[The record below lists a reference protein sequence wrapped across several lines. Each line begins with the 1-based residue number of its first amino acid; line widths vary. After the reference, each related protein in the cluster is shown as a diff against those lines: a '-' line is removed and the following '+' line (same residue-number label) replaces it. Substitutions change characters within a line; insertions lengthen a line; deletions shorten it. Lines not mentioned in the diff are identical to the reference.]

1 MAVRHKTNTCSG
13 LTSAFTNVQR
23 IMSRSVQN
31 HIYASSSITT
41 MRSIQ
46 TRHHRL
52 FRPNTYS
59 STQCRTVLGP
69 DPITRLDKMATLV
82 KTASEDVQVRHQH
95 SFRPKACTRQDSV
108 GQCSGPT
115 PTLRPSTNT
124 PLDLTPALVKTV
136 SESVQVRLQH
146 SFRPNAC
153 TRQDSVGQCSG
164 LMHASLCSTFP
175 SLHRQPR

>member
-108 GQCSGPT
+108 GEWSGPP
-115 PTLRPSTNT
+115 PTLLQTSSLHSSRQWRAVFRSDTNT
-124 PLDLTPALVKTV
+124 QT
-136 SESVQVRLQH
+136 QYQH

-153 TRQDSVGQCSG
+153 TRQDSVGECSG
-164 LMHASLCSTFP
+164 PTPTLLQT
-175 SLHRQPR
+175 